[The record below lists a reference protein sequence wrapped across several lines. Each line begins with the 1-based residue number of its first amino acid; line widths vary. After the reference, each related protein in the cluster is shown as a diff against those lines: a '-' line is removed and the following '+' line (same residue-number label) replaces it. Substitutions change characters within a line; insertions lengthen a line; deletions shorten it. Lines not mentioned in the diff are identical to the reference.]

1 MRIPKLFKPSFK
13 FGVPGVP
20 GVPDTTG
27 TIENKE
33 LNPVFA
39 DTPIEWLGV
48 PGVPDAARAEVSQ
61 LTGTPD
67 TPDVATGVSVNLRN
81 NILNNKRELKP
92 DTPGTPDTP
101 ENSLCRKLLRTCG
114 TCRHALCDPESDP
127 VLGWRFCGL
136 GWMGGLADHWH
147 CDHWQDAA
155 CASPHDAQVERAKT
169 LMALGWSASNAIAKA
184 CGESTQGGRP

>member
-61 LTGTPD
+61 FTGTPD
-67 TPDVATGVSVNLRN
+67 TPDVSTGVSVNLRN

-92 DTPGTPDTP
+92 DTPGTPGTP
-101 ENSLCRKLLRTCG
+101 NKPVYRKLLPDTGPIPEGLNEVEARLWRAIAAEPGLSRVQLCERTG
-114 TCRHALCDPESDP
+114 VTLEEFNASTP
-127 VLGWRFCGL
+127 VLGGRQLVWADFARYD
-136 GWMGGLADHWH
+136 GWITAR
-147 CDHWQDAA
+147 QAKE
-155 CASPHDAQVERAKT
+155 AQ
-169 LMALGWSASNAIAKA
+169 S
-184 CGESTQGGRP
+184 

>member
-1 MRIPKLFKPSFK
+1 MGRYL
-13 FGVPGVP
+13 
-20 GVPDTTG
+20 
-27 TIENKE
+27 KE
-33 LNPVFA
+33 LKTLLQSIDRPPSSFSSTSAEETKAVAVFSTA
-39 DTPIEWLGV
+39 DPSDKT
-48 PGVPDAARAEVSQ
+48 DKTAEISPTKGFVSF
-61 LTGTPD
+61 GSSS
-67 TPDVATGVSVNLRN
+67 ATNESDFSR
-81 NILNNKRELKP
+81 
-92 DTPGTPDTP
+92 
-101 ENSLCRKLLRTCG
+101 RTCG
-114 TCRHALCDPESDP
+114 ACRHALCDTGSHP